1 MHTGCRR
8 SLRFLISIF
17 ILLMLSLGCS
27 MPDPK
32 PPLPTPAP
40 ALSPAPVQSAPAPA
54 AVPEAAPLPLSAWG
68 VYWDSDPV
76 IKELEILS
84 PSLSSISAFSM
95 LFDAQDGMYLPDQT
109 IALIWQ
115 LQEAFGQTKEIYL
128 TFVNDVALEDG
139 GFSLKDVGLLE
150 RIFANDAAM
159 DAHIAD
165 MIALTQAAGCGGID
179 LDYEAV
185 KRNATLWEPYGRFI
199 EKLYARAGEANLSL
213 RVVLE
218 PASLGKTAYPN
229 GPEYVVMCYNLYGS
243 HSGPGPKADMD
254 FIRELAQKSSGI
266 SDIAFAFATGGFDWK
281 NNKDAQQLTQSD
293 AEALAKRV
301 GATPVRDTASG
312 AMQFTYKE
320 DNVPHTVWYAD
331 GETLAFWIHTAR
343 EAGIMNFALW
353 RTGGNAEEALKR
365 VLEAAQP

>member
-1 MHTGCRR
+1 M
-8 SLRFLISIF
+8 ISIL
-17 ILLMLSLGCS
+17 ILFMLLLGCS
-27 MPDPK
+27 VPEPK
-32 PPLPTPAP
+32 PQPPTPIP
-40 ALSPAPVQSAPAPA
+40 ALSPAPVQSAPVPA
-54 AVPEAAPLPLSAWG
+54 AAPEAAPLPLSAWG
-68 VYWDSDPV
+68 VYWNSEPV
-76 IKELEILS
+76 VKELEILS
-84 PSLSSISAFSM
+84 PSLRSISAFSM

-109 IALIWQ
+109 IALIRQ

-128 TFVNDVALEDG
+128 TFVNDVALDDG

-150 RIFANDAAM
+150 RIFASNEAM
-159 DAHIAD
+159 EAHIAD
-165 MIALTQAAGCGGID
+165 MIVLTQEAGCGGIE

-185 KRNATLWEPYGRFI
+185 KRNAALWEPYGRFI

-218 PASLGKTAYPN
+218 PASLGKLTYPN

-243 HSGPGPKADMD
+243 HSGPGPKADAN

-266 SDIAFAFATGGFDWK
+266 SDIVFAFATGGFDWD
-281 NNKDAQQLTQSD
+281 KDETARQLTQSE

-343 EAGIMNFALW
+343 EAGIVNFALW
-353 RTGGNAEEALKR
+353 RTGGNTDEALKR